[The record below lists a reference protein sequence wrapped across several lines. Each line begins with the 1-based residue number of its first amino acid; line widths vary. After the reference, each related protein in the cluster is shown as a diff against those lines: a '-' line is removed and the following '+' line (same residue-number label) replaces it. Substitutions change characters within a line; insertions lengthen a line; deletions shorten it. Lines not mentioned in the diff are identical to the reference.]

1 MMTLFKVYGKIP
13 PLVLHSCI
21 SQIALPR
28 RYSRMR
34 LTLLAALLMTMTLA
48 GCGGGGT
55 SSGPPAPP
63 PPTSSITSVV
73 ITTNAGLIKT
83 GQSVIFNATVAGTGN
98 FNSAVTWAV
107 NGVTGGDTTN
117 GTIPNGNYTAPAA
130 LPPTNPVTITATS
143 VEDHSKNASVTV
155 NIFAIS
161 INPATASVAFNHT
174 KQFTAVVSG
183 VSNPVI
189 VWSAQLGSVDATGL
203 YTAPTTPG
211 TNSTDTVTAGLT
223 NATGTA
229 SSSVAW

>member
-1 MMTLFKVYGKIP
+1 
-13 PLVLHSCI
+13 
-21 SQIALPR
+21 
-28 RYSRMR
+28 MR
-34 LTLLAALLMTMTLA
+34 PTLLAALLMTMTLA

-55 SSGPPAPP
+55 SSGPSAPPPP

-73 ITTNAGLIKT
+73 ITTNARLIKT

-161 INPATASVAFNHT
+161 INPTTASVAFNHT
-174 KQFTAVVSG
+174 KQFTAVVLVFRIRLLCG
-183 VSNPVI
+183 AHN
-189 VWSAQLGSVDATGL
+189 SA
-203 YTAPTTPG
+203 
-211 TNSTDTVTAGLT
+211 
-223 NATGTA
+223 
-229 SSSVAW
+229 AWTRRVCIPLQ